1 MPRFE
6 ESAEIMN
13 TEFVSVIPIL
23 RIFDTVKAKD
33 FYVGFLG
40 FTVDWEHKFD
50 ERSPVYLQI
59 SKKNLVL
66 HLTEH
71 HGDCCP
77 GSTVFVW
84 MKGIEEF
91 HSTITS
97 RGYGYMR
104 PGIEKTF
111 YNSLAIEVT
120 DPFGN
125 RIRFNEDLTDRAEAS
140 PAIGP

>member
-1 MPRFE
+1 MHPAFLK
-6 ESAEIMN
+6 
-13 TEFVSVIPIL
+13 TIPIL
-23 RIFDTVKAKD
+23 RIFDVTRAKD
-33 FYVGFLG
+33 FYTGFLG
-40 FTVDWEHKFD
+40 FTIDWEHTFD
-50 ERSPVYLQI
+50 EKSPVYLQI
-59 SKKNLVL
+59 SKSGLVL

-91 HSTITS
+91 HATITS

-104 PGIEKTF
+104 PGIERTF
-111 YNSLAIEVT
+111 YNSVCVEVT

-125 RIRFNEDLTDRAEAS
+125 RIRFNEKRAETS
-140 PAIGP
+140 IDETQ

>member
-1 MPRFE
+1 
-6 ESAEIMN
+6 MN

-33 FYVGFLG
+33 FYVSFLG

-50 ERSPVYLQI
+50 DRSPVYLQI
-59 SKKNLVL
+59 SKKNLIL

-91 HSTITS
+91 L
-97 RGYGYMR
+97 GG
-104 PGIEKTF
+104 
-111 YNSLAIEVT
+111 
-120 DPFGN
+120 
-125 RIRFNEDLTDRAEAS
+125 
-140 PAIGP
+140 